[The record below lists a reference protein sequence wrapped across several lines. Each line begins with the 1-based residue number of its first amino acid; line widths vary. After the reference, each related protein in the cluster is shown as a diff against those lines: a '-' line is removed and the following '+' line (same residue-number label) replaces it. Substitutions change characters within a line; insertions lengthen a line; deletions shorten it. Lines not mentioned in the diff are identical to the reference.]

1 MSNVTVHTSTTY
13 HDANMHLND
22 NNKSNARANIYLN
35 GNRNQK
41 QARQDNSSI
50 ANKPN
55 DHTTHALSINW
66 SRHNKNNGE
75 DTLLSKLWCRNAH
88 TMTRH
93 SYLTNDSNDES
104 SSSLKSLATAQWSD
118 DHGKETFFNKKKCE
132 PTRSLQSRV
141 FTLFNGLTVVTIQ
154 LKTLNKRE
162 CPLTWHPR

>member
-13 HDANMHLND
+13 HDANTHLND

-41 QARQDNSSI
+41 QARQDNSSV

-55 DHTTHALSINW
+55 DHTTHALSIDQ

-75 DTLLSKLWCRNAH
+75 DTLSSKLWSRNAH

-93 SYLTNDSNDES
+93 SYLTDDSKRRIKFIAQES
-104 SSSLKSLATAQWSD
+104 CDCTMIWRSWQRDVLQQEETRANSISAVPSIYSL
-118 DHGKETFFNKKKCE
+118 
-132 PTRSLQSRV
+132 
-141 FTLFNGLTVVTIQ
+141 
-154 LKTLNKRE
+154 
-162 CPLTWHPR
+162 